1 MSWWMIIACAIL
13 AALLA
18 IPQLNGFLFVVSL
31 GLLWPVMK
39 TFGMVALAAPA
50 AFALTAI
57 VIWLVRRGQATGIIR
72 SHVSGACMLCL
83 NLLMIHTG
91 ASYGFSRMGDGLAS
105 MGGASPSW
113 RTRCAHW
120 PCVQRRP
127 RSRPRNSSMH
137 PWKVRA
143 AARPAIFPA
152 IPPLPPG

>member
-1 MSWWMIIACAIL
+1 MIIACAIL

-105 MGGASPSW
+105 MGGKNMPFVDVFLAPLG
-113 RTRCAHW
+113 AD
-120 PCVQRRP
+120 PL
-127 RSRPRNSSMH
+127 
-137 PWKVRA
+137 KRA
-143 AARPAIFPA
+143 APSKPEFVPP
-152 IPPLPPG
+152 PPLRVPR